1 MGSSFAKWYVLQAA
15 FPCFPKRTQEEMIA
29 RLGYGFARF
38 RWAWRNVR
46 FHLPRSGLVQEPLF
60 RVPDYAGLPWRVVVL
75 GWWLLLR
82 IYVGFANHSA

>member
-1 MGSSFAKWYVLQAA
+1 MAGSYS
-15 FPCFPKRTQEEMIA
+15 EI
-29 RLGYGFARF
+29 GI
-38 RWAWRNVR
+38 
-46 FHLPRSGLVQEPLF
+46 EPLF